1 MVLLLDIL
9 SSCSELGD
17 KALVFS
23 QSLSTLDLV
32 EFYLSKLQVNGK
44 EGKYW
49 KQGKD
54 WYRCTF
60 TLCIL
65 FFIHK
70 NNTTISGGFISDNFL
85 LLCFVIFYAPS
96 PVWTVWSF
104 TGILA
109 SDTRN
114 LASPY
119 G

>member
-60 TLCIL
+60 TLYAFYFL
-65 FFIHK
+65 Y
-70 NNTTISGGFISDNFL
+70 TRTIQLSVVVS
-85 LLCFVIFYAPS
+85 
-96 PVWTVWSF
+96 
-104 TGILA
+104 
-109 SDTRN
+109 
-114 LASPY
+114 
-119 G
+119 